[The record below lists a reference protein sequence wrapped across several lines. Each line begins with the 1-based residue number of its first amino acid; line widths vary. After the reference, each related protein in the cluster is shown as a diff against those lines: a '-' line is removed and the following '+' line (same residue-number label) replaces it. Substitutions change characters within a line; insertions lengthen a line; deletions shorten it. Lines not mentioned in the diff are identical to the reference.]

1 MVALK
6 IHYNYMVQARKETP
20 IMFHYREKCLNH
32 SRLNEFSVVS
42 INKAILTGKPAPTRP
57 IVKTRSLEQIGK
69 LSSMIL
75 RYVNLVMTI
84 CSQKSFTLNHHLSA
98 VEKYL
103 RKSYSNLSPIH
114 GYGSAKG
121 MTLSQDTDCLIPK
134 LLGLGSAY
142 KQKRIYKA
150 RYMRS
155 SLYKLPI
162 KRKEVIC

>member
-6 IHYNYMVQARKETP
+6 IYYNYMVQARKETP

-42 INKAILTGKPAPTRP
+42 INKAIYKEHLNTGDCGR
-57 IVKTRSLEQIGK
+57 IGSH
-69 LSSMIL
+69 LLILYAHLLLISSMIL

-114 GYGSAKG
+114 YKFPKG
-121 MTLSQDTDCLIPK
+121 NGWVVPRGFSRC
-134 LLGLGSAY
+134 
-142 KQKRIYKA
+142 
-150 RYMRS
+150 
-155 SLYKLPI
+155 
-162 KRKEVIC
+162 